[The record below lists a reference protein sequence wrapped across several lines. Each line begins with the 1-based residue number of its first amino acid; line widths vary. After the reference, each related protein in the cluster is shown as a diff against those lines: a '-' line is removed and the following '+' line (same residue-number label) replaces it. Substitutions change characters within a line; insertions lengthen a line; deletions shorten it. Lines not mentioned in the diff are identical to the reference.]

1 MKILAAIVTYNRIAL
16 LERCID
22 HVRAQTRPPERL
34 LVINNS
40 SPDATVEMLERK
52 GVEYVTQPNLGSA
65 GGWRRSIAEALAG
78 GWDAV
83 WLMDDDGYPHPQALE
98 KLERALTPEVSCV
111 SSVVLCEDDPN
122 RFVFPFPVLDR
133 CGLPVLAAP
142 KRKIAHLDELRKAA
156 GGETYPFAHL
166 FNGALV
172 RTAVARTIGNVDSDF
187 FLMGDEVDFFMRMR
201 REGPVLSHLD
211 AHHLHPDVSGRP
223 LDAVKVYYYVK
234 NTIILNRRYF
244 DKRMLRNAA
253 AVAAALWRVARRNSL
268 GESLSYVA
276 GKRSPVLWKA
286 VRRGL
291 AGRIGKDF
299 DA

>member
-1 MKILAAIVTYNRIAL
+1 MKILAAIVTYNRMAL

-111 SSVVLCEDDPN
+111 SSVVLCEHEPN

-133 CGLPVLAAP
+133 RGLPVLAGP
-142 KRKIAHLDELRKAA
+142 KRKIARLDELRKAA

-172 RTAVARTIGNVDSDF
+172 RTAVARAIGNVDSDF

-201 REGPVLSHLD
+201 KEGPVLSHLD

-223 LDAVKVYYYVK
+223 LDVVKVYYYVK

-244 DKRMLRNAA
+244 DKQILRNAA

-286 VRRGL
+286 VSRGL